1 MKTKVIL
8 CTYPSLYAE
17 SVFKPLLEAP
27 DIEIVAVISSTRL
40 LKKGYGFL
48 RSAFTMLKQSG
59 WRYVGYHMWLTD
71 VFELV
76 QPFVSR
82 KTVKRLCRD
91 ADIPLHETSDINS
104 AASVEFIRSKQA
116 DLLVS
121 AYFNQL
127 VQQEVREL
135 PRYGAINI
143 HPSMLPEFRGTDP
156 VFHALLSD
164 RQEIGVTV
172 HYMNEGLDT
181 GNILRQVGIEV
192 RPDASMLLYYDAL
205 FKRGARLLIEVLPQ
219 IRIGWPG
226 MLQEGGGNYA
236 SWPDRCHVSL
246 FRRQGLRLM
255 SLREYLALLST

>member
-1 MKTKVIL
+1 MKTKVIF
-8 CTYPSLYAE
+8 CTYPSLYAA

-48 RSAFTMLKQSG
+48 RSALTMLKQSG

-76 QPFVSR
+76 QPFAGR
-82 KTVKRLCRD
+82 KTVKRLCRA

-104 AASVEFIRSKQA
+104 TASVEFIRSKEA

-127 VQQEVREL
+127 VEQEVREL
-135 PRYGAINI
+135 PRYGAVNI

-156 VFHALLSD
+156 VFHALLAD
-164 RQEIGVTV
+164 RREIGVTV

-181 GNILRQVGIEV
+181 GNILRQAGIEV
-192 RPDASMLLYYDAL
+192 RTGASMLLHYDVL
-205 FKRGARLLIEVLPQ
+205 FERGAQLLIDALPQ
-219 IRIGWPG
+219 IRLGWPG
-226 MLQEGGGNYA
+226 MLQKGAGDYA
-236 SWPDRCHVSL
+236 SWPNRRRVSL
-246 FRRQGLRLM
+246 FHRQGLRLM
-255 SLREYLALLST
+255 TLRDYCALLST